1 MAVQRV
7 DPGGLDIAS
16 TTTLLLNG
24 GFNNDNSLVGITN
37 AAPAGR
43 SNARAYTTS
52 VANSFVGWWFTVG
65 WQETIFAFA
74 YYNPNAVFANNIR
87 ICNCQDGATTQVDC
101 RTDATGHLFFTRN
114 GTAIGSASTQILNIV
129 GWYIIQFRVK
139 VDNSVGFAEL
149 RVKDPTGV
157 TSTWL
162 SVSGVDTQ
170 ATANASANRFYV
182 ISRNSG
188 GNQYWK
194 DIVILDTGTGI
205 YRDYLGDITV
215 KTLYPRSGDAT
226 YQQWAPN
233 TGTQVSCVQDG
244 VTHTGTYPDGDTTF
258 ISDTVSGDISAF
270 QVDTLLQA
278 GAIYGVV
285 HAIYART
292 ASTGTI
298 NEVLVQSGA
307 VVKTGSTITLT
318 TSYLWYQDVSEQN
331 PVGPAT
337 WSSMFVNMTHP
348 GSKIQAASA
357 SARVSQELLMVII
370 SNDVAEISS
379 QPHVWI
385 STD

>member
-1 MAVQRV
+1 MAIQRI
-7 DPGGLDIAS
+7 DPGGFDIGS

-24 GFNNDNSLVGITN
+24 GFNNSNTLVGITN

-43 SNARAYTTS
+43 SNSNAYTTS
-52 VANSFVGWWFTVG
+52 VNNSFLGWFLSVNFN
-65 WQETIFAFA
+65 ETIMGFAF
-74 YYNPNAVFANNIR
+74 YNPSLTFTNNLR
-87 ICNCQDGATTQVDC
+87 LCSVADGATNQVDV
-101 RTDATGHLFFTRN
+101 RTDATGHFFFTRN
-114 GTAIGSASTQILNIV
+114 GTSISSSSVNALSVI
-129 GWYIIQFRVK
+129 GWYYIEFKSKISTTVGTAEVRVK
-139 VDNSVGFAEL
+139 APGGLSSV
-149 RVKDPTGV
+149 
-157 TSTWL
+157 WL
-162 SVSGVDTQ
+162 SISGANTQ
-170 ATANASANRFYV
+170 ASVNAFVNEFFV
-182 ISRNSG
+182 ISRG
-188 GNQYWK
+188 AVQQYWK
-194 DIVILDTGTGI
+194 DIYFLDTGTGI

-244 VTHTGTYPDGDTTF
+244 ITHAGTYPDGDTTF

-298 NEVLVQSGA
+298 NEVLVQNGA

-331 PVGPAT
+331 PVGPVP

-370 SNDVAEISS
+370 SNTVAEISS